1 MKKFLFIVA
10 VALTSVGYAQTDK
23 GDWMV
28 GTDFGLSYETSKV
41 TEKVG
46 NSETSQT
53 TNTFKVAPKLDYFV
67 INNLSIGLGLEYRN
81 SKVKDGD
88 TTNRFAVV
96 PQVHYF
102 FPLDTNFKPFLGARV
117 GYGYSS
123 TEVAGGNNKTK
134 WDGLVAGGRAGVAY
148 FVNNGA
154 AVTGYL
160 DYDHQSFKNKDNKD
174 LTMKKGTFGVGIGV
188 AIFF

>member
-28 GTDFGLSYETSKV
+28 GTDFGLSYQSSKETVKA
-41 TEKVG
+41 G
-46 NSETSQT
+46 NERSVT
-53 TNTFKVAPKLDYFV
+53 TNTFRVAPKLDYFV
-67 INNLSIGLGLEYRN
+67 INNLSIGLGLEYAN
-81 SKVKDGD
+81 TKIKDVSGS
-88 TTNRFAVV
+88 TNEFAVV

-102 FPLDTNFKPFLGARV
+102 FPLDTNLKPFIGAKV
-117 GYGYSS
+117 GYGFSS
-123 TEVAGGNNKTK
+123 SGSEDAQK
-134 WDGLVAGGRAGVAY
+134 WNGLVLGGKAGVAY

-154 AVTGYL
+154 AVTGYVG
-160 DYDHQSFKNKDNKD
+160 YDHHNFKNKADKD
-174 LTMKKGTFGVGIGV
+174 ITRKTGTLGVGIGV